1 MYNLLKNHVTKQLA
15 PWVLVVIS
23 QLNCW
28 NMFFPPDFLASHLL
42 GANRN
47 IVLICNPSR
56 FSPFLDPWSVSSG
69 PQDLVWTYPLQMAVS
84 LVLWAPKVQKW
95 QLVPF
100 IFCYSHHLTQGPNRP
115 WSWRWTMRRHSWLHR
130 HEWTSRYFSL
140 MELLDTF
147 SDYMYIYCIYIII

>member
-1 MYNLLKNHVTKQLA
+1 MSIGGHLSIELLKHVLSSWFSGFPLIGSKQKHSFDLQSF
-15 PWVLVVIS
+15 PLQPPSWIRGQLV
-23 QLNCW
+23 Q
-28 NMFFPPDFLASHLL
+28 
-42 GANRN
+42 
-47 IVLICNPSR
+47 
-56 FSPFLDPWSVSSG
+56 G